1 MTQIDFS
8 LQVFH
13 AAHII
18 VFKSIR
24 QSIFSSWNESFCW
37 IFRAIAINYRKA
49 QSRRETNRCWVLLL
63 VLRWIK
69 TSKILKIRKL
79 SRKGISFLVW
89 CQMNE
94 VEKCFSSLE
103 FYFYLILISQRE
115 ITSSAAF
122 WWKFFF
128 SQHTPHKL
136 IFKPPKKVTW
146 ERKS

>member
-79 SRKGISFLVW
+79 SRKGISFDVKWMKWKNVFHLSSFIFTYYW
-89 CQMNE
+89 FHSGKSLLPLLFGGN
-94 VEKCFSSLE
+94 FSSHNTHP
-103 FYFYLILISQRE
+103 IN
-115 ITSSAAF
+115 
-122 WWKFFF
+122 
-128 SQHTPHKL
+128 
-136 IFKPPKKVTW
+136 
-146 ERKS
+146 